1 MSSILADKS
10 IEGTDRSLKGEI
22 PKLPRTGKTRTIVLF
37 SLLAFCYLLVVY
49 KYPEYMAKITPFAF
63 SVMLILM
70 GLIWH
75 KEKAVLA
82 SLEKVTREARFARV
96 KLKEGYF
103 STMKSLALTIETKD
117 PYTRGHSA
125 RVVDYALLISDELG
139 LSQDEK
145 VEIRNAGI
153 LHDIGKVAIADH
165 ILGKP
170 GTLSEEEMEV
180 IKKHPGFGVDILT
193 PLPFLK
199 GELSIILEHHER
211 VDGNGY
217 HNVDEKD
224 IPLASRIIAVADSYD
239 AMTSDR
245 PYRKAYSKEKAIQ
258 ELKENTGSQFD
269 PQVVEAFLS
278 ALSKKET

>member
-1 MSSILADKS
+1 MDSSLEGKISKS
-10 IEGTDRSLKGEI
+10 SDTD
-22 PKLPRTGKTRTIVLF
+22 KTRTFPYKIRTIILF
-37 SLLAFCYLLVVY
+37 SLLAFCSLLVTY
-49 KYPEYMAKITPFAF
+49 QWPEYMGKITAFAF
-63 SVMLILM
+63 PVMLILI

-75 KEKAVLA
+75 RKKTILV
-82 SLEKVTREARFARV
+82 SLEKSARESRFARV

-125 RVVDYALLISDELG
+125 RVVDYALLISEEFG

-170 GTLSEEEMEV
+170 GKLSEEEMEV
-180 IKKHPGFGVDILT
+180 IKKHPSLGVDILT

-258 ELKENTGSQFD
+258 ELKDNAGSQFD

-278 ALSKKET
+278 ALRKKET